1 MRSLV
6 LIAGLLTILVTVLP
20 ANGASTEVSDAIRL
34 ASVTYGVP
42 EAEMRAVAWCESRMN
57 PRAANPSSS
66 ARGLFQFLTTPKGG
80 TWGRT
85 PYARLDVFNPY
96 ANALAAGWLY
106 VKSGRS
112 WSPWSCRPR

>member
-6 LIAGLLTILVTVLP
+6 VIAGLLTILITVLP
-20 ANGASTEVSDAIRL
+20 ANGAPTEANDAIRL

-57 PRAANPSSS
+57 PRAANRSSS
-66 ARGLFQFLTTPKGG
+66 ARGLFQFLTTPNGG
-80 TWGRT
+80 TWGTT
-85 PYARLDVFNPY
+85 PYARMSVFNPY

-106 VKSGRS
+106 VKSGRN
-112 WSPWSCRPR
+112 WKAWSCRPR